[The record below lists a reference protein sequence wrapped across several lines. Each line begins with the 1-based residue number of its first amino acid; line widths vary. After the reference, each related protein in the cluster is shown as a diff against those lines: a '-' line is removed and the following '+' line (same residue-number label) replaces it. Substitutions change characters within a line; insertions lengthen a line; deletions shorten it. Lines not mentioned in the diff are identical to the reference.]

1 MFRRIY
7 NLKTSK
13 RAWIGLMCINTLN
26 YTHYFIFVVPYQ
38 ELDGVH
44 WRHVNSK
51 ESLRNVQTE
60 YDEQLKDVIV
70 ACSKENKNKQG
81 I

>member
-1 MFRRIY
+1 
-7 NLKTSK
+7 
-13 RAWIGLMCINTLN
+13 MCINTIILII
-26 YTHYFIFVVPYQ
+26 FIFVVPYQ
-38 ELDGVH
+38 ELEGVH

-60 YDEQLKDVIV
+60 YDEQPKDVMV
-70 ACSKENKNKQG
+70 ACSKENRNKQG